1 VKQAAKRVGG
11 YGFVQLCFCFG
22 KLTMLYFVFVIP
34 AMLLALGAQWLVRTA
49 YNRSG
54 QIPARMSG
62 AAAARKILD
71 ANGLQH
77 VPIEVTHGYLSDH
90 YDPSTKVVR
99 LSEEVFQGHS
109 MTAVGIAA
117 HEVGHAI
124 QDARNYL
131 PLVLR
136 NVAVPV
142 AGFGGS
148 LSQVFL
154 MAAMGLMFAGQ
165 SGLAAGAMLLFVIGF
180 SATVLFQIINLP
192 VEFNASSRAKTELVS
207 LGIVNGQ
214 ELAGVSKVL
223 NAAALTYVAGTLQT
237 IATLAYYI
245 FQFVMISGM
254 GSQRDE

>member
-1 VKQAAKRVGG
+1 
-11 YGFVQLCFCFG
+11 
-22 KLTMLYFVFVIP
+22 MLYIVLVIP
-34 AMLLALGAQWLVRTA
+34 AMLLALGAQWLVRSA
-49 YNRSG
+49 YNRSS

-71 ANGLQH
+71 ANGLQN
-77 VPIEVTHGYLSDH
+77 VPIEMTQGYLSDH
-90 YDPSTKVVR
+90 YDPTSKVVR
-99 LSEEVFQGHS
+99 LSEDVYQGHS
-109 MTAVGIAA
+109 MASVGIAA

-131 PLVLR
+131 PLVIR

-154 MAAMGLMFAGQ
+154 MAALGLMFVGQ
-165 SGLAAGAMLLFVIGF
+165 SGLATGAMLLFVIGF

-214 ELAGVSKVL
+214 DLSGVNRVL
-223 NAAALTYVAGTLQT
+223 TAAALTYVAGTLQT
-237 IATLAYYI
+237 IATLAYYVV
-245 FQFVMISGM
+245 QFMMMSGM